1 VRVPDAP
8 PARGFRIDS
17 APMSKT
23 YSFQDVQIAP
33 AHRELRRGGKLVDLP
48 PHVFDFLV
56 YLLERHD
63 RAVSRDELVAA
74 VWGKTEVSDTVL
86 GQTVLRARRE
96 LGDDAKNQQVL
107 RTIPRFGYRWVAPL
121 DIVEAG
127 APPAGD
133 ALAAQADERTGTA
146 VAAHE
151 TERRAPRKRLWGG
164 VALASALLL
173 IGVLLVRGYDV
184 MPPRRPAPH
193 GDLSSAVLPAQLQ
206 AETQWAWLR
215 LAVMDVVAGRLRSSG
230 VPSVPS
236 EDVISLLR
244 TPSSDIRG
252 AIRNATTA
260 SLLLLPKIHRNG
272 DAWVVTLEAD
282 NGDGRPYTS
291 TAQAADALAA
301 AREATDRLLL
311 QFGLYAQDGRESIA
325 QSALVRRLDA
335 AILADDPVTA
345 KALIA
350 DAPAEMQ
357 GSAEV
362 RLRLAKID
370 FRSGHFDA
378 ARTRLQGLLD
388 EAAPGDAALRGSILN
403 GLGSVA
409 IRENRQAEADVHF
422 SQAIEILSSGGD
434 PQQLGQAY
442 LGRGNVA
449 AEQGRPDEA
458 MADYARA
465 RNAFRAAADPL
476 ALARVAANEGF
487 LDLGRDRPADA
498 LPPLRK
504 AAGSFR
510 DWGALNEAIYA
521 SIGAISANLALLDN
535 AAAMQVADA
544 AAELDRRIDN
554 ADTHASLALAR
565 VRALIAVGR
574 FREARETLQVLHG
587 TNKDDENTI
596 AMADGLLARLE
607 LEQRHP
613 AAAAELAGRAQAA
626 LTGPGDAGM
635 RSEAWLTQLRAAL
648 QEPDE
653 AHATA
658 ILSAFEAWAETVTAA
673 RARFHARLARAE
685 YAARFAAADEWH
697 RRFEAARSLA
707 EQGGVPVEIAAAAR
721 GYATAL
727 IAHAELDAA
736 AVEIERVSRWSDG
749 DFACALLEA
758 QLHAALGDDA
768 ERESS
773 LARARALAGERSIP
787 ATMLPLSP
795 PSGLPSNGN

>member
-1 VRVPDAP
+1 
-8 PARGFRIDS
+8 
-17 APMSKT
+17 MSKT

-96 LGDDAKNQQVL
+96 LGDDAKAQQVL
-107 RTIPRFGYRWVAPL
+107 RTIPRFGYRWMAPL
-121 DIVEAG
+121 EIVEAG
-127 APPAGD
+127 APLPGNAIAVQTAERID
-133 ALAAQADERTGTA
+133 AATA
-146 VAAHE
+146 SGAE
-151 TERRAPRKRLWGG
+151 QRASRKRLWAG
-164 VALASALLL
+164 VALASVLLL
-173 IGVLLVRGYDV
+173 IGFLIVRGYDV
-184 MPPRRPAPH
+184 MPRRPPPH

-206 AETQWAWLR
+206 AGTEWAWLR
-215 LAVMDVVAGRLRSSG
+215 LAVMDVVGGRLRSSG

-272 DAWVVTLEAD
+272 DAWVVTLEGD
-282 NGDGRPYTS
+282 NGDGRPYAS
-291 TAQAADALAA
+291 TAQAADALTA
-301 AREATDRLLL
+301 AREATDKLLL
-311 QFGLYAQDGRESIA
+311 QFGLYAQDGHESIA

-335 AILADDPVTA
+335 AILADDPATA

-350 DAPAEMQ
+350 EAPAEIQ
-357 GSAEV
+357 ASAEV

-378 ARTRLQGLLD
+378 ARARLQGLLD
-388 EAAPGDAALRGSILN
+388 EAAPSDAVMRGSILN

-409 IRENRQAEADVHF
+409 IRQNRQPEADMHF
-422 SQAIEILSSGGD
+422 SQAIEILSSGHE

-449 AEQGRPDEA
+449 AEQGRPDAA

-504 AAGSFR
+504 AAESFR

-521 SIGAISANLALLDN
+521 SIGAISADLALLDN
-535 AAAMQVADA
+535 AAAMQIADG
-544 AAELDRRIDN
+544 AAELDRRMDN

-565 VRALIAVGR
+565 VRALLAVGR
-574 FREARETLQVLHG
+574 FREARETLQALYG
-587 TNKDDENTI
+587 TNKNDANAI
-596 AMADGLLARLE
+596 AMADGLSARLE
-607 LEQRHP
+607 LEQHHP
-613 AAAAELAGRAQAA
+613 AAAAELAGRAVEA
-626 LTGPGDAGM
+626 LTAPGDVGM
-635 RSEAWLTQLRAAL
+635 RAEAWLTQLRAAL
-648 QEPDE
+648 QEPAE
-653 AHATA
+653 AHAAA
-658 ILSAFEAWAETVTAA
+658 ILSAFEAWAEAGTAA
-673 RARFHARLARAE
+673 RARFQARLARAE

-697 RRFEAARSLA
+697 RRFESARSLA
-707 EQGGVPVEIAAAAR
+707 EQGGVPMEIAAAAR

-727 IAHAELDAA
+727 MAHAELDAA

-749 DFACALLEA
+749 DFACALLEV
-758 QLHAALGDDA
+758 QLHAALGQDA
-768 ERESS
+768 ERETS

-787 ATMLPLSP
+787 TPLLSLSRP
-795 PSGLPSNGN
+795 

>member
-1 VRVPDAP
+1 
-8 PARGFRIDS
+8 
-17 APMSKT
+17 MSKT

-96 LGDDAKNQQVL
+96 LGDDAKTQQVL
-107 RTIPRFGYRWVAPL
+107 RTIPRFGYRWMAPL

-127 APPAGD
+127 AAPAGD
-133 ALAAQADERTGTA
+133 AVAVPAGERIEAA
-146 VAAHE
+146 VAANE
-151 TERRAPRKRLWGG
+151 TERRTPRKRLWTGIG
-164 VALASALLL
+164 LACALLL
-173 IGVLLVRGYDV
+173 IGLLLVRGHDV
-184 MPPRRPAPH
+184 MPRRPVPH
-193 GDLSSAVLPAQLQ
+193 GDLSGAVLPAQLQ
-206 AETQWAWLR
+206 AGTEWAWLR

-260 SLLLLPKIHRNG
+260 SLLLLPKIQRNG
-272 DAWVVTLEAD
+272 DAWVVALEAD

-301 AREATDRLLL
+301 AREATDKLLL
-311 QFGLYAQDGRESIA
+311 QFGLYAQDGHESIA

-335 AILADDPVTA
+335 AILADDPATA

-350 DAPAEMQ
+350 DAPAEIQ

-362 RLRLAKID
+362 RLRLAKIE

-388 EAAPGDAALRGSILN
+388 EAAPGNAALRGSILN

-409 IRENRQAEADVHF
+409 IRENRQAEADMHF
-422 SQAIEILSSGGD
+422 SQAIEVLAPGGD

-449 AEQGRPDEA
+449 AELDRPDAA

-504 AAGSFR
+504 AAESFR
-510 DWGALNEAIYA
+510 DWGASNEAIFA

-574 FREARETLQVLHG
+574 FREAREALQALHG
-587 TNKDDENTI
+587 THADDANAV

-607 LEQRHP
+607 LEQHHP
-613 AAAAELAGRAQAA
+613 AAAAELAARAQAA

-635 RSEAWLTQLRAAL
+635 RSDAWLTQLRAAL
-648 QEPDE
+648 QEPGE
-653 AHATA
+653 AHAAA
-658 ILSAFEAWAETVTAA
+658 ILSAFEAWAETATAA

-707 EQGGVPVEIAAAAR
+707 EQGGVPMEIAAAAR

-758 QLHAALGDDA
+758 QLHAALGQDA

-787 ATMLPLSP
+787 APLLPLSRP
-795 PSGLPSNGN
+795 ASLLSNGN